1 MGIGVQACRQAGG
14 HFSQQQAGGRAGSST
29 HFSRSVFV
37 TASSS
42 RRAAVGHSAVTTA
55 SRAYTC
61 SFFFRICSYTAPR
74 DWCLALWMQGQ
85 GGREMW

>member
-1 MGIGVQACRQAGG
+1 
-14 HFSQQQAGGRAGSST
+14 
-29 HFSRSVFV
+29 
-37 TASSS
+37 
-42 RRAAVGHSAVTTA
+42 VGHSAVTTA

-74 DWCLALWMQGQ
+74 DWCLALSVQGQ